1 MADQPRH
8 PLLLIGLSVSQVISW
23 GTMYYALP
31 ATSTAIA
38 RDTGWSVVLITTAF
52 SAGLILSAAA
62 GIPVGRLLDRAGPR
76 LAMTVGTVVG
86 VVGLV
91 AVAVAPSFPLFIA
104 AWCVVGLGQSATLYQ
119 AAFTVI
125 NTTFGTRRGTALT
138 VVTLAAGLAS
148 TIFAPIAVA
157 LTHGLGWRGSF
168 LILAGI
174 LLVTVAPIHATL
186 LPRRWPHIYGVPEAG
201 ARADPFRV
209 RRIARSRPFLLLQ
222 VGVTGL
228 ALALYALTINLVP
241 LLTSAGLAAAAAAT
255 AFGLVGVGQV
265 AGRAFFAFGRGT
277 TTVPAVTAVAAVAVI
292 ALAGFAAGA
301 GALPAAIGLAVLAG
315 AARGSL
321 TLIQASVVVDR
332 WGTANT
338 GHLTGVFAAP
348 VTIATAI
355 APGVGAALLHATGGA
370 TTALL
375 CAAVAAIGG
384 SALLLGTTTHRDPRG
399 ATRHPTHQ

>member
-23 GTMYYALP
+23 GTLYYALP

-38 RDTGWSVVLITTAF
+38 GDTGWSVVLITTAF

-62 GIPVGRLLDRAGPR
+62 GVPVGRLLDRAGPR

-86 VVGLV
+86 AVGLV

-125 NTTFGTRRGTALT
+125 NTTFGARRGTALT

-174 LLVTVAPIHATL
+174 LLVTVGPIHATL
-186 LPRRWPHIYGVPEAG
+186 LPRRWPRIDGVPEVG
-201 ARADPFRV
+201 PRANFFRV

-222 VGVTGL
+222 IGVTGL

-277 TTVPAVTAVAAVAVI
+277 TTLPAVTAVATVAVI

-301 GALPAAIGLAVLAG
+301 GVLPSAIGLAILAG

-338 GHLTGVFAAP
+338 GHLTGIFAAP

-355 APGVGAALLHATGGA
+355 APAVGAALLQATNGA
-370 TTALL
+370 ITALL
-375 CAAVAAIGG
+375 CATVAAIGG
-384 SALLLGTTTHRDPRG
+384 IALLVG
-399 ATRHPTHQ
+399 THQTEIRRL

>member
-1 MADQPRH
+1 MAKQPRH
-8 PLLLIGLSVSQVISW
+8 LALLIGLCASQVISW
-23 GTMYYALP
+23 GTLYYALP

-38 RDTGWSVVLITTAF
+38 RDTEWSVVLITTAF

-62 GIPVGRLLDRAGPR
+62 GIPVGRLMDRAGPR
-76 LAMTVGTVVG
+76 MAMTVGTAVG
-86 VVGLV
+86 AAGLV

-104 AWCVVGLGQSATLYQ
+104 AWCVAGLGQSATLYQ

-125 NTTFGTRRGTALT
+125 NITFGARRGTALT

-148 TIFAPIAVA
+148 TIFAPVAVA
-157 LTHGLGWRGSF
+157 LTHSLGWRGSF

-174 LLVTVAPIHATL
+174 LLVTVAPIHASVI
-186 LPRRWPHIYGVPEAG
+186 PCRWLRADGAPETP
-201 ARADPFRV
+201 ARADPQRV

-241 LLTSAGLAAAAAAT
+241 LLTGSGLTAAAAAT

-277 TTVPAVTAVAAVAVI
+277 TTASAITAVAVIAVI
-292 ALAGFAAGA
+292 ALAGFAVGA
-301 GALPAAIGLAVLAG
+301 DLLPVAIGLALLVG

-332 WGTANT
+332 WGTADT
-338 GHLTGVFAAP
+338 GHLTGIFAAP

-355 APGVGAALLHATGGA
+355 APAVGATLLHATDGA
-370 TTALL
+370 ATALL
-375 CAAVAAIGG
+375 CAAAAALGG
-384 SALLLGTTTHRDPRG
+384 AALLLG
-399 ATRHPTHQ
+399 ATRRRHPEDSTRHQNQR

>member
-1 MADQPRH
+1 VADQPRH
-8 PLLLIGLSVSQVISW
+8 LLLLIGLSVSQVISW
-23 GTMYYALP
+23 GTLYYAVP

-38 RDTGWSVVLITTAF
+38 RDTGWSVVLVTTAF

-62 GIPVGRLLDRAGPR
+62 GIPVGRLMDRAGPR

-86 VVGLV
+86 AAGLV

-104 AWCVVGLGQSATLYQ
+104 AWCVVGIGQSATLYQ

-125 NTTFGTRRGTALT
+125 NTTFGPRRSTALT

-148 TIFAPIAVA
+148 TIFAPIAA
-157 LTHGLGWRGSF
+157 GLTHGLGWRESF
-168 LILAGI
+168 LVLAGI
-174 LLVTVAPIHATL
+174 LLVTVGPIHAAV
-186 LPRRWPHIYGVPEAG
+186 LPHQWSRAAVTPDAA
-201 ARADPFRV
+201 ARADPLRV

-222 VGVTGL
+222 VGVTGV

-241 LLTSAGLAAAAAAT
+241 LLTSAGLTAAAAAT

-277 TTVPAVTAVAAVAVI
+277 TTVSAVTAVAVVAVI
-292 ALAGFAAGA
+292 ALTGFAAGA
-301 GALPAAIGLAVLAG
+301 GALPAAIGLAILAG

-338 GHLTGVFAAP
+338 GHLTGSFAAP

-355 APGVGAALLHATGGA
+355 APAVGAALLHATDGA
-370 TTALL
+370 ITALL

-384 SALLLGTTTHRDPRG
+384 GALLLGTTDHREPR
-399 ATRHPTHQ
+399 AMTRHQTHQ

>member
-8 PLLLIGLSVSQVISW
+8 LLLLIGLSIAQVMSW
-23 GTMYYALP
+23 GTLYYVLP

-38 RDTGWSVVLITTAF
+38 QDTGWSVVLITTAF

-76 LAMTVGTVVG
+76 LAMTVGTIVG
-86 VVGLV
+86 AVGLV
-91 AVAVAPSFPLFIA
+91 AVAVAPSFPLFVA

-125 NTTFGTRRGTALT
+125 NTTFGLRRGTALT

-148 TIFAPIAVA
+148 TISAPIAVA
-157 LTHGLGWRGSF
+157 LTRGSGWRGSF
-168 LILAGI
+168 LVLAGI

-186 LPRRWPHIYGVPEAG
+186 LPRRWLHDEGVPGTAV
-201 ARADPFRV
+201 RTDPRRV

-222 VGVTGL
+222 IGVTGL

-241 LLTSAGLAAAAAAT
+241 LLTSAGLAAATAAT
-255 AFGLVGVGQV
+255 AFGLVGIGQV

-301 GALPAAIGLAVLAG
+301 GVLPAAISLAILAG

-355 APGVGAALLHATGGA
+355 APAVGAALLHATGGA

-384 SALLLGTTTHRDPRG
+384 SALLLGTTTHRDPRV
-399 ATRHPTHQ
+399 ATRHRTHQ

>member
-174 LLVTVAPIHATL
+174 LLTVAPIHATL

-292 ALAGFAAGA
+292 ALAGFAAEA

-355 APGVGAALLHATGGA
+355 APAVGAALLHATGGA

>member
-1 MADQPRH
+1 M
-8 PLLLIGLSVSQVISW
+8 SQVISW
-23 GTMYYALP
+23 GTLYYALP

-62 GIPVGRLLDRAGPR
+62 GIPVGRLMDRAGPR

-86 VVGLV
+86 AVGAVGLV

-125 NTTFGTRRGTALT
+125 NTTFGARRGTALT

-157 LTHGLGWRGSF
+157 LAHGLGWRGNF
-168 LILAGI
+168 LVLAGI
-174 LLVTVAPIHATL
+174 LLVTVGPIHATV
-186 LPRRWPHIYGVPEAG
+186 LPRRWARLDGVPEAG
-201 ARADPFRV
+201 PRADSFRV
-209 RRIARSRPFLLLQ
+209 LRIARSSPFLLLQ
-222 VGVTGL
+222 IGVTGL

-255 AFGLVGVGQV
+255 AFGLVGIGQV

-277 TTVPAVTAVAAVAVI
+277 TTRPAVTVVAAVAVI

-301 GALPAAIGLAVLAG
+301 GVLPAAIGLAVLAG
-315 AARGSL
+315 VARGSL

-338 GHLTGVFAAP
+338 GHLTGIFAAP

-355 APGVGAALLHATGGA
+355 APAVGAALLQATDA
-370 TTALL
+370 TITALL
-375 CAAVAAIGG
+375 CAAVGAIGG
-384 SALLLGTTTHRDPRG
+384 GALLLGTTTRRDTRG
-399 ATRHPTHQ
+399 ITRHRTHQ